1 LISWPVTEP
10 PIYRLLG
17 AAILGFGTSSWLAYK
32 ETAWEKV
39 RIVVQME
46 IAWTILG
53 TLVVLWGLIFAGLP
67 AFGWVNAV
75 IMAGFAAA
83 FSILYPRG

>member
-1 LISWPVTEP
+1 
-10 PIYRLLG
+10 
-17 AAILGFGTSSWLAYK
+17 
-32 ETAWEKV
+32 
-39 RIVVQME
+39 ME

-53 TLVVLWGLIFAGLP
+53 ALVVLWGLIFAGLP

-75 IMAGFAAA
+75 ILAGFAAA